1 MLRLLLK
8 ITVLLLS
15 SFLPSRDVAFNVFCQ
30 LLGDSVADPL
40 FYRRVVPLDSRVHSN
55 LKISS
60 PDKPLAYAQAANVI
74 PALVEE
80 FASAATEMPIAFV
93 PGADHPSA
101 VFVVGLRPGTNLF
114 IDDTGRWVGTYVPA
128 YLRRYPF
135 IIGDPPEGEPILCID
150 AEYDGLGEDAGA
162 PLFNEEGRPGEAV
175 TQALAF
181 SQSYKQSADRTDA
194 ACRKLK
200 DMGLFRPV
208 TLDARLPSG
217 QSTVVHGLLI
227 VDEDALNAL
236 PADKLAELHAD
247 RLLKPVFA
255 HLTSLGAL
263 SRLGDKEHAKA
274 AAQAAA

>member
-1 MLRLLLK
+1 
-8 ITVLLLS
+8 
-15 SFLPSRDVAFNVFCQ
+15 
-30 LLGDSVADPL
+30 VADPL
-40 FYRRVVPLDSRVHSN
+40 FYKRVVPLDSRAHAKW
-55 LKISS
+55 KISS
-60 PDKPLAYAQAANVI
+60 PEKPLAYARSANVI

-114 IDDTGRWVGTYVPA
+114 VDDAGRWAGSYVPA

-135 IIGDPPEGEPILCID
+135 IIGDPPEGQPVLCID
-150 AEYDGLGEDAGA
+150 AEYEGLGEENGA
-162 PLFNEEGRPGEAV
+162 PLFSDEGRPTEAV

-181 SQSYKQSADRTDA
+181 SQGYKESADRTDA
-194 ACRKLK
+194 ACTKLK
-200 DMGLFRPV
+200 SLGLFRPV

-227 VDEDALNAL
+227 IDEDALNAL

-247 RLLKPVFA
+247 RLLKPIFA

-263 SRLGDKEHAKA
+263 SRLGDKEHATA